1 MNASGSVRNEL
12 PGRVMPRRGAAL
24 KRAWFSLFGPR
35 RSFPQH
41 VWTGSMTAM
50 LIAGA
55 ILIVIAHGFDAAAIR
70 FVRSSGS
77 PVIYG
82 MADVTNIGKSYW
94 YLVPAGLVFL
104 VMAFL
109 NWHGKS
115 RSALARLTFFFGQA
129 GYAFLAVAMSGIITD
144 IIKLFVGRARPKFFD
159 AFGTLHFQ
167 PFTPGYNF
175 GSFPSGHST
184 TMGAVAIVLM
194 IWFPRWRVPVFILC
208 VLAACTRIAAQA
220 HYPSDVVA
228 GFLVGT
234 LYSLSAAR
242 WLAARAAVFRF
253 DGQHLFP
260 VSRFRPRRRG
270 GSAGSNG
277 KGRK

>member
-1 MNASGSVRNEL
+1 MS
-12 PGRVMPRRGAAL
+12 AA
-24 KRAWFSLFGPR
+24 
-35 RSFPQH
+35 
-41 VWTGSMTAM
+41 
-50 LIAGA
+50 LIAGLL
-55 ILIVIAHGFDAAAIR
+55 LIVVAHCFDAAAIR

-77 PVIYG
+77 PLVHG
-82 MADVTNIGKSYW
+82 MAAVTNIGKSYW
-94 YLVPAGLVFL
+94 YLVSAGLVFL
-104 VMAFL
+104 ILAFL
-109 NWHGKS
+109 NWHGRT
-115 RSALARLTFFFGQA
+115 RSARARLAFFFGQA

-144 IIKLFVGRARPKFFD
+144 IIKLFVGRARPKFLD
-159 AFGTLHFQ
+159 TFGTLHFQ
-167 PFTPGYNF
+167 PFIPGYNF

-242 WLAARAAVFRF
+242 WLAARGAVFRF
-253 DGQHLFP
+253 EGRRLFP
-260 VSRFRPRRRG
+260 VPRFRRRG
-270 GSAGSNG
+270 
-277 KGRK
+277 RKTGAKPSL

>member
-1 MNASGSVRNEL
+1 
-12 PGRVMPRRGAAL
+12 
-24 KRAWFSLFGPR
+24 
-35 RSFPQH
+35 
-41 VWTGSMTAM
+41 MTAM
-50 LIAGA
+50 LIAGLV
-55 ILIVIAHGFDAAAIR
+55 LIVVAHWFDAAAIR

-77 PVIYG
+77 PVIRG
-82 MADVTNIGKSYW
+82 MAEVTNIGKSYW
-94 YLVPAGLVFL
+94 YLVPAGVLFL
-104 VMAFL
+104 TLAFF

-115 RSALARLTFFFGQA
+115 RSAQARLTFLFGQA

-144 IIKLFVGRARPKFFD
+144 ILKLFIGRARPKFFD
-159 AFGTLHFQ
+159 TFGTLHFQ

-194 IWFPRWRVPVFILC
+194 IWFPRWRVPAFVLC

-242 WLAARAAVFRF
+242 WLAARGAVFRF
-253 DGQHLFP
+253 ESKYLFP
-260 VSRFRPRRRG
+260 IPRFRPRRG
-270 GSAGSNG
+270 GAIAGSDT
-277 KGRK
+277 RK